1 MWDNQTKPE
10 HVQQEGN
17 LHEAEATQ
25 DVGALAARP
34 LLEVGRGAVEQLDEL
49 SRNTHHIQNVLS

>member
-1 MWDNQTKPE
+1 MWDHQPKQV

-25 DVGALAARP
+25 DVGARAARP
-34 LLEVGRGAVEQLDEL
+34 LLEVGRGAVEQLDEF
-49 SRNTHHIQNVLS
+49 SQNTLLVRNVLS